1 MSVFRGALLAV
12 MLCTAGQAQALSCL
26 RADVATT
33 YLKAAN
39 SDTQYMVVLGRFL
52 FDGSALKTA
61 AEDMKQSRQAR
72 QTPARFSGYYLTKA
86 GFVAP
91 WSSTIGLQVDCAASW
106 CGGLQSGV
114 QTLAFVQ
121 TNGADHTLHL
131 SPCGDTTFVNPHAGD
146 IGSVF
151 ACHKGRQ
158 CGSSTTR

>member
-1 MSVFRGALLAV
+1 MSVLRGMLLAV

-26 RADVATT
+26 RADAAAT

-72 QTPARFSGYYLTKA
+72 QTPARFSGHYLTKA

-106 CGGLQSGV
+106 CGSLQSGA

-121 TNGADHTLHL
+121 TNGAEHTLHL
-131 SPCGDTTFVNPHAGD
+131 SPCGDTTFVNPKADD
-146 IGSVF
+146 IGSVV

-158 CGSSTTR
+158 CGSNTTR